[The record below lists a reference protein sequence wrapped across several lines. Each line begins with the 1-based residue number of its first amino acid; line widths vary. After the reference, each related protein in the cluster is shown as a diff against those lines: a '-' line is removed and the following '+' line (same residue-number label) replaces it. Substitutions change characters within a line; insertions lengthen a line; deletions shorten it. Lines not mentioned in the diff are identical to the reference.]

1 MTWSSACLLSG
12 TTQRMLQGLSKC
24 FKYLVNASR
33 TQRMLGAFF
42 FPFFIYSFIELGV
55 EFADRHVDTVVSAVT
70 GEYTEECRE

>member
-1 MTWSSACLLSG
+1 
-12 TTQRMLQGLSKC
+12 
-24 FKYLVNASR
+24 
-33 TQRMLGAFF
+33 MLGAFF